1 MPRKSAATTQAEL
14 ENLIAD
20 LRDVLARKEMDVV
33 PEITRLRERLEDGV
47 AAVSERASQVASEA
61 TERAREAA
69 QRADAYAHDEPWR
82 VAGVA
87 LAVGAVLGFL
97 MAKR

>member
-33 PEITRLRERLEDGV
+33 PEI
-47 AAVSERASQVASEA
+47 
-61 TERAREAA
+61 
-69 QRADAYAHDEPWR
+69 YA
-82 VAGVA
+82 A
-87 LAVGAVLGFL
+87 LAIYYAPSFALAISPTVPRTA
-97 MAKR
+97 RR